1 MTDTSTTGR
10 AHQVAGTATD
20 EGKHVAGV
28 AAEQASNVASTAA
41 EQARNVAQQTVGQV
55 RDQVGE
61 QASSQRD
68 KLAGTLRSFGDDLD
82 NLASGQDAPGLA
94 KDLVQE
100 VSQRARALSSHLED
114 RQPGELLDDVR
125 NLARRRPG
133 TFLLGALAAG
143 VVAGR
148 LLRATADGAAAA
160 ELAQDDG
167 TETLPATTPP
177 PTPTGL
183 AGPVRGPVGGTV
195 DSPLD
200 SPVTGG
206 GTGSFPDT
214 GGLSGSG
221 APGDPLS
228 EQPRVSSGR
237 AGTVPRPETTAGEQL
252 TGEQLSPP
260 MPSDTPGHRT
270 IDPAEGEPGT
280 GTGGG
285 LR

>member
-10 AHQVAGTATD
+10 AQQVAGTATD

-28 AAEQASNVASTAA
+28 AAEQAQNVASTAA
-41 EQARNVAQQTVGQV
+41 EQARSVAGQAVGQV
-55 RDQVGE
+55 RDQLTD
-61 QASSQRD
+61 QATTQRD
-68 KLAGTLRSFGDDLD
+68 NLAGTLRSFGDDLERM
-82 NLASGQDAPGLA
+82 ATSQDAPGLA
-94 KDLVQE
+94 KDLARE
-100 VSQRARALSSHLED
+100 VSDRARALGSHLEG
-114 RQPGELLDDVR
+114 REPGQLLDDVR
-125 NLARRRPG
+125 DLARRRPG

-160 ELAQDDG
+160 QLAQDG
-167 TETLPATTPP
+167 TTTTPAVPATAA
-177 PTPTGL
+177 PTTTG
-183 AGPVRGPVGGTV
+183 V
-195 DSPLD
+195 

-206 GTGSFPDT
+206 GTGSYPDT

-228 EQPRVSSGR
+228 EPPTVSSGQ
-237 AGTVPRPETTAGEQL
+237 AGTVPRPETVAGEQL
-252 TGEQLSPP
+252 TPP
-260 MPSDTPGHRT
+260 MPSSTPGQRT
-270 IDPAEGEPGT
+270 MDPAEGAGDGLGEP